1 MPSFNRITIVGYLG
15 RDAEQRFTPQ
25 GLAVAS
31 FSVATTDKR
40 RDKETT
46 TWFRCTLFG
55 KQAEA
60 VAQYLTKGKLV
71 FVEGQLRQE
80 EYTNKDGQTKT
91 SLEVN
96 VTSLQLLGGKDDTP
110 RAEAAR
116 PAPAGQVPGKSAA
129 SRAQDRHNLAVVE
142 PTSYPDDDDIPF

>member
-1 MPSFNRITIVGYLG
+1 MPSFNSITIVGYLG
-15 RDAEQRFTPQ
+15 RNAEQRFTPQ

-46 TWFRCTLFG
+46 TWFRCTIFG

-60 VAQYLTKGKLV
+60 VAQYLVKGKLV

-80 EYTNKDGQTKT
+80 EYTDKNGVTKT

-116 PAPAGQVPGKSAA
+116 PAPAGQVPGKSPA

-142 PTSYPDDDDIPF
+142 PTSYPDDDEIPF

>member
-15 RDAEQRFTPQ
+15 RDAEQLFTPQ

-60 VAQYLTKGKLV
+60 VAPYLTKGKLV
-71 FVEGQLRQE
+71 YAEGQLRQE
-80 EYTNKDGQTKT
+80 EYTDKNGVTKT

-116 PAPAGQVPGKSAA
+116 PAPAGQVPGKSRT
-129 SRAQDRHNLAVVE
+129 SPAVVE
-142 PTSYPDDDDIPF
+142 PTSYPDDDEIPF